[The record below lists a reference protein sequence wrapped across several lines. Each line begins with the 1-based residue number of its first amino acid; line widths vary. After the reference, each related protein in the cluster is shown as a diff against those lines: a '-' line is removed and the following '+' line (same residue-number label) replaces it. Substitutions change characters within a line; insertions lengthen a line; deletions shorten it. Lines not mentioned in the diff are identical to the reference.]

1 VSESDESSAE
11 PTINAVLRAVDV
23 LFCVAEWEDPSIG
36 VTEVSDKLAVSKA
49 VVYRLLSSLRAKGL
63 VEMDESTHRYSLG
76 PRVLALGEA
85 YRARVDMR
93 STCRAEMEALVRRT
107 DETAT
112 LSIRYGCKRTYIDQ
126 ITPNRDVKM
135 VVQIGQEFPLHA
147 GASSKAFLAF
157 LSPEQQQECTGD
169 LTKLTELTVTSR
181 DALWHE
187 LALIRERGYA
197 VSLGERDPSAGSVAA
212 PIFAAGSPY
221 PVAVMSVCGPVERFS
236 AELESIPGLLC
247 DATRRV
253 SDRLGHGSGV

>member
-1 VSESDESSAE
+1 MSESDENSTE

-23 LFCVAEWEDPSIG
+23 LFCVAEWEEPSVG
-36 VTEVSDKLAVSKA
+36 VTEVSDKIGVSKA
-49 VVYRLLSSLRAKGL
+49 VVYRLLSSLRARGL
-63 VEMDESTHRYSLG
+63 VEIDEATHRYSLG

-93 STCRAEMEALVRRT
+93 SICRAEMEALVRRT

-112 LSIRYGCKRTYIDQ
+112 LSIRHGCMRTYIDQ

-135 VVQIGQEFPLHA
+135 VVQIGREFPLHA

-157 LSPEQQQECTGD
+157 LPPEQQQECTSQ

-181 DALWHE
+181 RALAHE

-197 VSLGERDPSAGSVAA
+197 VSLGERDPSAGSIAA
-212 PIFAAGSPY
+212 PIFAADSPY

-236 AELESIPGLLC
+236 TELEAVPGLLC
-247 DATRRV
+247 AATRRI
-253 SDRLGHGSGV
+253 SARLGHTPGA